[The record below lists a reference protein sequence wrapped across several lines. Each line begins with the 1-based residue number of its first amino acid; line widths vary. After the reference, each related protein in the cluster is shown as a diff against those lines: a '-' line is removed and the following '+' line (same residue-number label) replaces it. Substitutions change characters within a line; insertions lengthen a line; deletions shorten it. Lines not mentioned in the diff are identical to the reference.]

1 MPALSVPTANATWN
15 GTCQQPANGSRPGA
29 DTSSDSHGG
38 TVSRAEVFGIFL
50 TLSLC
55 LLSQPT
61 GSLVY
66 RPRSIL
72 PWRLNPLASLAE
84 AVLVLSCFAAIIVP
98 LLFGLAIDCT
108 FDLDSSWVTSRTEI
122 GDLSTFRGRWCHRAK
137 LARAARLRLRVE
149 THALA
154 AALLLI
160 RGDKG
165 QKSQK
170 TASGVMDLVAE
181 LAASGLFPEE
191 NQGVDTN
198 EEATGLMAAG
208 ARGGETS
215 RQDENGAPAVVED
228 ESRQIRSAGAD
239 PSRRQEQTTVS
250 TATSPPDTRPSQVA
264 DGSSN
269 SDRAALLRR
278 VYGSNVLAHREFP
291 VQMVT
296 LLSVTSVAVKLC
308 VSSLPGPLVAS
319 GALMLLSWMTI
330 QLLLLV
336 FHSRN
341 LQDTGLQA
349 LSTAVQE
356 FSPVFDQSPSD
367 ETQWAVWPWLAVCFA
382 VGIPLS
388 SLILY
393 GSIPVRYDAPTPTIL
408 HKIAGEAIR
417 AFGTG
422 FLVVIVWANALG
434 LMEKEGQGAGGA
446 QNETR
451 RDGQGVSNGA
461 QQSASLLARSFGA
474 AIFTILAALA
484 LWADSVWGNDTTYIL
499 PYICWTI
506 ITGISTILTLIFA
519 STLLSA
525 GTHFLPVTDGAAILI
540 QRLLLFLAAYAF
552 ATWMLG
558 YDETLTSQPDWVK
571 WLG

>member
-1 MPALSVPTANATWN
+1 MSIPPHDVVQRVTNRKAQYA
-15 GTCQQPANGSRPGA
+15 RFA
-29 DTSSDSHGG
+29 DTKQWDKFAGLGLPDARYSYQDSSGDVVALQGRRAAFDNPGSCAAFFGAFFRKQQSLHNISLAEMTQTGPDEVEVIWAFEDQLIRNYTFWTCRMRGGGHYYEVWRKKGDEWFIADLRMQRTYQMATLGHGG

-108 FDLDSSWVTSRTEI
+108 FDLDSSWVTSRAEI
-122 GDLSTFRGRWCHRAK
+122 GDLSTFGGRWRRRAK

-165 QKSQK
+165 QRSQK
-170 TASGVMDLVAE
+170 TASGVMNLVAE

-198 EEATGLMAAG
+198 EETAGLMAAG

-215 RQDENGAPAVVED
+215 RQDENGAPAVAED
-228 ESRQIRSAGAD
+228 ESRQTRSARAD
-239 PSRRQEQTTVS
+239 PNRRQEQTTVS
-250 TATSPPDTRPSQVA
+250 TATPPPDTRPSQLA
-264 DGSSN
+264 EGSSN

-278 VYGSNVLAHREFP
+278 VYGSNVLAHRELP

-319 GALMLLSWMTI
+319 GAFMLLSWMTI

-341 LQDTGLQA
+341 IRDTGLQA

-367 ETQWAVWPWLAVCFA
+367 ETQWAVWLACGLFRGRDPAVFPDPLWLNPGATVHRTRHA
-382 VGIPLS
+382 GTGKVSATERSNPHRYLRGASGPLS
-388 SLILY
+388 SP
-393 GSIPVRYDAPTPTIL
+393 S
-408 HKIAGEAIR
+408 
-417 AFGTG
+417 
-422 FLVVIVWANALG
+422 
-434 LMEKEGQGAGGA
+434 
-446 QNETR
+446 
-451 RDGQGVSNGA
+451 
-461 QQSASLLARSFGA
+461 
-474 AIFTILAALA
+474 
-484 LWADSVWGNDTTYIL
+484 
-499 PYICWTI
+499 
-506 ITGISTILTLIFA
+506 
-519 STLLSA
+519 
-525 GTHFLPVTDGAAILI
+525 
-540 QRLLLFLAAYAF
+540 
-552 ATWMLG
+552 
-558 YDETLTSQPDWVK
+558 
-571 WLG
+571 

>member
-1 MPALSVPTANATWN
+1 MPALSVPTANATRN
-15 GTCQQPANGSRPGA
+15 GTCQQPANGSWPGA
-29 DTSSDSHGG
+29 DTSPGSHGG

-66 RPRSIL
+66 RSRSIL

-108 FDLDSSWVTSRTEI
+108 FDLDSSWVTSRAEI
-122 GDLSTFRGRWCHRAK
+122 GDLSTFGGRWRRRAK

-165 QKSQK
+165 QRSQK

-198 EEATGLMAAG
+198 EETAGLMAAG

-215 RQDENGAPAVVED
+215 RQDENGAPAVAED
-228 ESRQIRSAGAD
+228 ESRQTRSAGAD
-239 PSRRQEQTTVS
+239 PNRRQEQTTVS
-250 TATSPPDTRPSQVA
+250 TATPPPDTRPSQVA
-264 DGSSN
+264 EGSSN

-278 VYGSNVLAHREFP
+278 VYGSNVLAHRELP
-291 VQMVT
+291 VQMIT

-319 GALMLLSWMTI
+319 GAFMLLSWMTI

-341 LQDTGLQA
+341 IRDTGLQA

-382 VGIPLS
+382 VEIPLS
-388 SLILY
+388 SLILF
-393 GSIPVRYDAPTPTIL
+393 GSIPVRRCTERDTQGRARCQQRS
-408 HKIAGEAIR
+408 AAIR
-417 AFGTG
+417 
-422 FLVVIVWANALG
+422 IVTCEELRGRYLHHLSSVGALG
-434 LMEKEGQGAGGA
+434 
-446 QNETR
+446 
-451 RDGQGVSNGA
+451 
-461 QQSASLLARSFGA
+461 
-474 AIFTILAALA
+474 
-484 LWADSVWGNDTTYIL
+484 
-499 PYICWTI
+499 
-506 ITGISTILTLIFA
+506 
-519 STLLSA
+519 
-525 GTHFLPVTDGAAILI
+525 
-540 QRLLLFLAAYAF
+540 
-552 ATWMLG
+552 
-558 YDETLTSQPDWVK
+558 
-571 WLG
+571 